1 MGFDKELKP
10 NIYYIRGAQKISVYT
25 TYTTDCT
32 KKGNNVYVLYQSN
45 NPLIQMNQY
54 ILASKLPHYCSHI
67 VDRTSDDSDWTE
79 DELNDNAYY
88 ESLVKDLTPMY

>member
-1 MGFDKELKP
+1 M
-10 NIYYIRGAQKISVYT
+10 
-25 TYTTDCT
+25 
-32 KKGNNVYVLYQSN
+32 LYQSN

-79 DELNDNAYY
+79 DDLNDNAYY